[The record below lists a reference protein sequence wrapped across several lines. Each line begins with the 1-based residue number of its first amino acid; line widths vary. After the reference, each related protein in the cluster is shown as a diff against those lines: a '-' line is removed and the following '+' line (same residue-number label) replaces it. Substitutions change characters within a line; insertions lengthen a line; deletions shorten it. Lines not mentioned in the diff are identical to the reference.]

1 MNPYSFSIG
10 DKVVCSGKS
19 ATVAGYERGG
29 NTVIIQ
35 LDADK
40 KLQSVSQ
47 DGVVRR

>member
-10 DKVVCSGKS
+10 DKVVCSGKN

-40 KLQSVSQ
+40 KLQAVSQ
-47 DGVVRR
+47 DGVARR